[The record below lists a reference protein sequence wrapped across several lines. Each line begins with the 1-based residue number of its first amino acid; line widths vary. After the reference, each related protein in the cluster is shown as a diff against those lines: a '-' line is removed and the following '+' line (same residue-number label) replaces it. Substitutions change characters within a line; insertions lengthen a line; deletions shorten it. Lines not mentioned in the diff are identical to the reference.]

1 MGRQGTGSMG
11 KWLGALGAAMA
22 MTALAVSA
30 ITPALGSSGDDDRDE
45 RIRVHSITTEEEF
58 LDLGSEGISLGDEI
72 VFSTNLRKGRE
83 NVGRLGVV
91 CTFTSV
97 DHEEAECV
105 ATAWF
110 GGGQIA
116 VQGLLVGGPERFV
129 LPITGGSGKYEG
141 AEGEVHVRQVSETE
155 EILTFHLSD

>member
-1 MGRQGTGSMG
+1 MGRQQTGSMG

-22 MTALAVSA
+22 LTALAVSA
-30 ITPALGSSGDDDRDE
+30 ITPALGSSGGDNKDE

-58 LDLGSEGISLGDEI
+58 VDVGAEGFSLGDEF
-72 VFSTNLRKGRE
+72 VFSTNLRKGGE
-83 NVGRLGVV
+83 QVGRLGVV
-91 CTFTSV
+91 CTFTSLE
-97 DHEEAECV
+97 HEEAECV

-110 GGGQIA
+110 RGGQIA
-116 VQGLLVGGPERFV
+116 VQGLIAGEPERFV

-141 AEGEVHVRQVSETE
+141 TEGEVHVRQVSDTE